1 MKAILLPTD
10 FSKNSLNA
18 IHFAMQF
25 FKDQACH
32 FYIMNVQKASA
43 FISDDM
49 MVVTASAT
57 IYNTIVDAAK
67 KSINNIISDVKRTYA
82 NDKHAFHSIVDYD
95 NFTDAINQV
104 NEKYNI
110 DLVLM
115 GTKGASG
122 LEKVLF
128 GSNTI
133 HVIQRCLAPVLVIPD
148 GYKFSDLSKIV
159 FATTNLEPFAIEGL
173 QLLKEWVE
181 LYDSELD
188 ILHLAD
194 QNHLA
199 YTSYDNHDFFNT
211 HFNQPK
217 HDYLDTTKKDMFK
230 EIYAYIHVNA
240 IKMLAI
246 KNKKHSFLKRLF
258 SNDGLETLAF
268 KIDIPFFVLPC
279 SNKD

>member
-1 MKAILLPTD
+1 MTFL
-10 FSKNSLNA
+10 
-18 IHFAMQF
+18 
-25 FKDQACH
+25 KDQACDI
-32 FYIMNVQKASA
+32 YIMNVQKASS

-49 MVVTASAT
+49 MVVSSSAT

-67 KSINNIISDVKRTYA
+67 KSIINIISEIKKA
-82 NDKHAFHSIVDYD
+82 HSNSNHNFHSIVDYD

-104 NEKYNI
+104 CEKHKI

-133 HVIQRCLAPVLVIPD
+133 HVIQRCLAPVLVIPN
-148 GYKFSDLSKIV
+148 GYKFSNLSKIA
-159 FATTNLEPFAIEGL
+159 FATTNLEPFAIEHL
-173 QLLKEWVE
+173 QLLKEWVN
-181 LYDSELD
+181 LHNSELD
-188 ILHLAD
+188 ILHIAD

-199 YTSYDNHDFFNT
+199 YTSFDNHEFFYK
-211 HFNQPK
+211 HFKDAK
-217 HDYLDTTKKDMFK
+217 HDYIDTTRKDMFQ
-230 EIYAYIHVNA
+230 EIYKYIRHNK

-246 KNKKHSFLKRLF
+246 KNKKHSFIKRLF
-258 SNDGLETLAF
+258 TSNSLENLAF

-279 SNKD
+279 SEG

>member
-1 MKAILLPTD
+1 MKSILLPTD

-18 IHFAMQF
+18 IHFAMRF
-25 FKDQACH
+25 FKDQACD
-32 FYIMNVQKASA
+32 FYFMNVQKASS

-49 MVVTASAT
+49 MVVASSAT
-57 IYNTIVDAAK
+57 IYNTIVGAAK
-67 KSINNIISDVKRTYA
+67 KSISNIILDVKKTYA
-82 NDKHAFHSIVDYD
+82 NDKHKFHSIVDYD

-104 NEKYNI
+104 SVNRNI

-122 LEKVLF
+122 LEKVIF

-148 GYKFSDLSKIV
+148 GYRFSGLSKIV
-159 FATTNLEPFAIEGL
+159 FATTNLEPFAIEDMA
-173 QLLKEWVE
+173 LLKEWVE
-181 LYDSELD
+181 LYDAELD
-188 ILHLAD
+188 ILHIAD

-199 YTSYDNHDFFNT
+199 YVAFDNHSFFNT
-211 HFNQPK
+211 YFKRPK
-217 HDYLDTTKKDMFK
+217 HDYIDTTKKDMFS
-230 EIYAYIHVNA
+230 EIYTYIHANK

-258 SNDGLETLAF
+258 NNDGLETLAF
-268 KIDIPFFVLPC
+268 KIDIPFLVLPC
-279 SNKD
+279 SGK